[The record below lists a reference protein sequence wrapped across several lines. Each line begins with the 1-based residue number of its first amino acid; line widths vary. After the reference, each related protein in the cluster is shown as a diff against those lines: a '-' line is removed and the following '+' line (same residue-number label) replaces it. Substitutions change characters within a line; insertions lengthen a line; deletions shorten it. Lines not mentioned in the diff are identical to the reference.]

1 MKKLIIFTS
10 ITSLMV
16 VTYLFILFGHN
27 KLSVI
32 KNLFS
37 SEQKHWIKSNFF
49 PHKIA
54 TDLKNDL
61 FDLNNMKLV
70 ESYKLNNLIFMND
83 KLKENIIK
91 TELAEK
97 DNLNDIVFSNL
108 SEVPL
113 NDKFKQL
120 TLLKFKN
127 TGQITYGINNMF
139 PGSGYIDI
147 FKDQIWFLS
156 SRGILGYENINNDEI
171 VFKQIKNNLDD
182 FLNINHFDSNW
193 YSFKDLTIFDN
204 KIFISFTDEIL
215 EDCWNTSVVFADL
228 DYSFINFNY
237 LFKSNECVHSKNN
250 IDKEF
255 NAHQSGGRI
264 INIENNQI
272 LLSIGDYRSRHLA
285 QNTNSVNGKIIKINI
300 IDKSFEIFS
309 MGHRNPQGLYF
320 DKNRKFILET
330 EHGPY
335 GGDEINII
343 NLRNNKIPNYGW
355 AIASYG
361 EHYGKD
367 KSKIKPSIINK
378 YAKYP
383 LYKSHK
389 DHGFIEPIIYFH
401 KGISEIT
408 KINNEIY
415 IASSLGTKELI
426 FFKIKK
432 NNSIKVIEEVKI
444 YERIRDINFYD
455 NQLYLFLE
463 DTPSIGIIN
472 LNKFKI

>member
-1 MKKLIIFTS
+1 M
-10 ITSLMV
+10 
-16 VTYLFILFGHN
+16 
-27 KLSVI
+27 
-32 KNLFS
+32 
-37 SEQKHWIKSNFF
+37 
-49 PHKIA
+49 
-54 TDLKNDL
+54 
-61 FDLNNMKLV
+61 
-70 ESYKLNNLIFMND
+70 
-83 KLKENIIK
+83 
-91 TELAEK
+91 
-97 DNLNDIVFSNL
+97 
-108 SEVPL
+108 
-113 NDKFKQL
+113 
-120 TLLKFKN
+120 
-127 TGQITYGINNMF
+127 
-139 PGSGYIDI
+139 
-147 FKDQIWFLS
+147 
-156 SRGILGYENINNDEI
+156 
-171 VFKQIKNNLDD
+171 
-182 FLNINHFDSNW
+182 
-193 YSFKDLTIFDN
+193 
-204 KIFISFTDEIL
+204 

-237 LFKSNECVHSKNN
+237 LFKSTECVHSKNN

-330 EHGPY
+330 EHGPS

-415 IASSLGTKELI
+415 IASSLGTQELI
-426 FFKIKK
+426 FFKIEKD
-432 NNSIKVIEEVKI
+432 NSIKVIEEVKI

-455 NQLYLFLE
+455 NKLYLFLE

>member
-27 KLSVI
+27 KLSII

-182 FLNINHFDSNW
+182 FLNINHFDS
-193 YSFKDLTIFDN
+193 
-204 KIFISFTDEIL
+204 
-215 EDCWNTSVVFADL
+215 
-228 DYSFINFNY
+228 
-237 LFKSNECVHSKNN
+237 
-250 IDKEF
+250 
-255 NAHQSGGRI
+255 
-264 INIENNQI
+264 
-272 LLSIGDYRSRHLA
+272 
-285 QNTNSVNGKIIKINI
+285 
-300 IDKSFEIFS
+300 
-309 MGHRNPQGLYF
+309 
-320 DKNRKFILET
+320 
-330 EHGPY
+330 
-335 GGDEINII
+335 
-343 NLRNNKIPNYGW
+343 
-355 AIASYG
+355 
-361 EHYGKD
+361 
-367 KSKIKPSIINK
+367 
-378 YAKYP
+378 
-383 LYKSHK
+383 
-389 DHGFIEPIIYFH
+389 
-401 KGISEIT
+401 
-408 KINNEIY
+408 
-415 IASSLGTKELI
+415 
-426 FFKIKK
+426 
-432 NNSIKVIEEVKI
+432 
-444 YERIRDINFYD
+444 
-455 NQLYLFLE
+455 
-463 DTPSIGIIN
+463 
-472 LNKFKI
+472 

>member
-1 MKKLIIFTS
+1 MKKLIIFTFF
-10 ITSLMV
+10 LV
-16 VTYLFILFGHN
+16 ATYLFISFQSD
-27 KLSVI
+27 KLSMI

-37 SEQKHWIKSNFF
+37 SDQKHWIKSKFF
-49 PHKIA
+49 PHKIIA
-54 TDLKNDL
+54 DLKDDI
-61 FDLNNMKLV
+61 FDLNNIKQV
-70 ESYKLNNLIFMND
+70 EKEKLNNLLGLNN

-91 TELAEK
+91 TELNEK
-97 DNLNDIVFSNL
+97 KNLSNIVFSNL
-108 SEVPL
+108 KEIPL
-113 NDKFKQL
+113 NDKLKQL
-120 TLLKFKN
+120 TLLKFTNK
-127 TGQITYGINNMF
+127 GQITNGINNPF

-147 FKDQIWFLS
+147 YENNIWLLS
-156 SRGILGYENINNDEI
+156 SRGIIGYENLKKEEI
-171 VFKQIKNNLDD
+171 IFTQVKNNLDN
-182 FLNINHFDSNW
+182 FLNIKQYNKDRW
-193 YSFKDLTIFDN
+193 YSFKDLTIFN
-204 KIFISFTDEIL
+204 NQIFVSFTDEIL
-215 EDCWNTSVVFADL
+215 EDCWNTSVLYADL
-228 DYSFINFNY
+228 DYSFINFDY
-237 LFKSNECVHSKNN
+237 LFRSNKCVHSKNN
-250 IDKEF
+250 KDKEF

-264 INIENNQI
+264 IDIENNQI
-272 LLSIGDYRSRHLA
+272 LLSVGDYRSRHLA
-285 QNTNSVNGKIIKINI
+285 QNKNSINGKIIKINI
-300 IDKSFEIFS
+300 IDKSFDIFS

-320 DKNRKFILET
+320 DKKNKFVLET
-330 EHGPY
+330 EHGPS

-343 NLRNNKIPNYGW
+343 YLDNDEIPNYGW

-389 DHGFIEPIIYFH
+389 DHGFVEPLIYFH

-415 IASSLGTKELI
+415 IASSLGTQELI

-432 NNSIKVIEEVKI
+432 DNSIKVIDKVNI
-444 YERIRDINFYD
+444 YERIRDINFHD

-472 LNKFKI
+472 LNEFKM